1 MPQRSGIWGELKR
14 QRLGIP
20 LISLVVGLILLFTLL
35 TDPVI
40 DFSKPQSP
48 GLWPRAIISGFLFAA
63 TVMLL
68 LALHDVWRERRT
80 RTRVA
85 SPETHDKPLEH
96 ERDGLITKEGAGIIA
111 GEGVADVDHDNRR
124 MVLGIVGIAAYGIA
138 VAYLGFTLATIGIIV
153 YWLLIWDVRSPV
165 RLILTSC
172 LGTGSILIIFVKVG
186 YLPLPKGVGVFH
198 DFTIWLF
205 RALHLF

>member
-1 MPQRSGIWGELKR
+1 
-14 QRLGIP
+14 
-20 LISLVVGLILLFTLL
+20 
-35 TDPVI
+35 
-40 DFSKPQSP
+40 
-48 GLWPRAIISGFLFAA
+48 
-63 TVMLL
+63 MLL

-96 ERDGLITKEGAGIIA
+96 ERDELITKEGADIIA
-111 GEGVADVDHDNRR
+111 GEGVTDVDHDNRR

>member
-20 LISLVVGLILLFTLL
+20 LISLVVGLVLLFTLL

-80 RTRVA
+80 
-85 SPETHDKPLEH
+85 S
-96 ERDGLITKEGAGIIA
+96 
-111 GEGVADVDHDNRR
+111 
-124 MVLGIVGIAAYGIA
+124 
-138 VAYLGFTLATIGIIV
+138 
-153 YWLLIWDVRSPV
+153 
-165 RLILTSC
+165 
-172 LGTGSILIIFVKVG
+172 
-186 YLPLPKGVGVFH
+186 
-198 DFTIWLF
+198 
-205 RALHLF
+205 